1 MYGITDLK
9 IGTAINLDGQSYII
23 TASHHS
29 KQARGAGVMKTKM
42 KNLVTGAVVQ
52 KTFQGNDKLEPA
64 EVRYSKAQ
72 YLYADTTDYFFMDQ
86 ENFEQFE
93 IPMDNLGDQKDFL
106 IEGHIVDIQNI
117 NGSPVNLNLAPKV
130 ELKVAQTDPG
140 VKGNTASGGSK
151 PATLETGLVLQVPL
165 FISEG
170 DTVRVNTDSREY
182 CERV

>member
-9 IGTAINLDGQSYII
+9 IGTAINIDGQAYII

-52 KTFQGNDKLEPA
+52 KTFQGNEKLEPA

-72 YLYADTTDYFFMDQ
+72 YLYSDGTNFAFMDQ
-86 ENFEQFE
+86 DNFEQFE
-93 IPMDNLGDQKDFL
+93 LSAENLGDQTDYL
-106 IEGHIVDIQNI
+106 VEGANVDIQNI
-117 NGSPVNLNLAPKV
+117 NGSPINLRLAPKV

-165 FISEG
+165 FISEE
-170 DTVRVNTDSREY
+170 DVIRVNTESREY